1 MREADST
8 AVREL
13 TEFVH
18 LTWPANPHQLASIR
32 TQVRGW
38 LAPLDL
44 TEEFKEDLVFA
55 VNEAASNSVE
65 HAYFPPTPGDTV
77 ESTFWTEADAV
88 CLRLRAS
95 RCRPRYLIAR
105 AAAWGVES
113 VGSPVLDLVPVAL
126 RTVGALDGMSW

>member
-1 MREADST
+1 MAGEREMREADST

-18 LTWPANPHQLASIR
+18 LTWPANPHQ
-32 TQVRGW
+32 VRSW

-105 AAAWGVES
+105 AAPWGVGS
-113 VGSPVLDLVPVAL
+113 VGKS
-126 RTVGALDGMSW
+126 GARSGPCRAPHRRSA